1 MNKSNYGFPS
11 TLSILRGTT
20 LAGYSEV
27 IQAPLI
33 IGGVLTLDL
42 TKGNIF
48 NVAHNANITSL
59 IILHASP
66 NNASKLRL
74 ILTQDATGGR
84 TLTLP
89 SSVTWQSVFTPAF
102 STIGYTD
109 NVIDLISVNNGGAWR
124 GLYVGSWYPQV
135 SGFAIFGYGFNAGN
149 VSMTNLV
156 SNTGVVATDTTGV
169 GTARYY
175 LAAAPYGTGFAI
187 FGYGTTAGYLSM
199 TNLVSNTGVVSSD
212 TTGVG
217 TARQGLAAA
226 PYGGTGLAIFGYGAN
241 AGYLSMTNLVSNTG
255 VVATDTTGVGTTRY
269 SLAAA
274 PY

>member
-11 TLSILRGTT
+11 TLSILRGAT

-59 IILHASP
+59 IILHTSP
-66 NNASKLRL
+66 NNASKLQL

-89 SSVTWQSVFTPAF
+89 SSITWLSSFEAAF
-102 STIGYTD
+102 STAAGAD
-109 NVIDLISVNNGGAWR
+109 NVLNFMSLNNGTTWR
-124 GLYVGSWYPQV
+124 GLYVGNWYAHT
-135 SGFAIFGYGFNAGN
+135 GLAIFGYGYNAGY

-175 LAAAPYGTGFAI
+175 LAAASY
-187 FGYGTTAGYLSM
+187 
-199 TNLVSNTGVVSSD
+199 
-212 TTGVG
+212 
-217 TARQGLAAA
+217 
-226 PYGGTGLAIFGYGAN
+226 
-241 AGYLSMTNLVSNTG
+241 
-255 VVATDTTGVGTTRY
+255 
-269 SLAAA
+269 
-274 PY
+274 